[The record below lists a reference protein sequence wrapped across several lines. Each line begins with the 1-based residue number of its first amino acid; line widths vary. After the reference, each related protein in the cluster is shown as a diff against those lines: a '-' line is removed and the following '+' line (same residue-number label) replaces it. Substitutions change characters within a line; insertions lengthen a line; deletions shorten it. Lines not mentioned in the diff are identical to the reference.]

1 MEEILKKLEN
11 EIRQLR
17 MISIPVDLTEQ
28 VTLPVYSVALN
39 LEKIM
44 NQLKEEP
51 KEVEE
56 DGVEH

>member
-17 MISIPVDLTEQ
+17 MISVPVDLTEQ